1 MPTGF
6 LHHCCS
12 PPSRDSKFDL
22 TFLVHNGEYPSAV
35 ILENKIVSKH
45 WSDEERSVTATDNE
59 ENTVEASHYTDEGY
73 TNVTLTEARSFKAQ
87 DVSRARQEILR
98 FETRRLTHDNDMLI
112 AMLQSE

>member
-1 MPTGF
+1 MNVV
-6 LHHCCS
+6 LRRLEIQS
-12 PPSRDSKFDL
+12 VNL

-35 ILENKIVSKH
+35 ILRSKIVSKH

-73 TNVTLTEARSFKAQ
+73 TNVTLTEAKSFKAQ
-87 DVSRARQEILR
+87 DVSRAGQEILR